1 MRLFDKTVLG
11 MSFFLC
17 FQIWSQDSVLVI
29 PKDTSYN
36 AANEFRKNKKRFP
49 EIKIAKDILPAG
61 VAEHRQLVYATLKKT
76 PFGDRDL
83 HADVFSPKKPGKYP
97 ALIMIHGGGWKSGDK
112 ALQIPMAQKL
122 AAKGIV
128 TICVEYQ
135 LSMEAKYPAAVY
147 NIKSAVR
154 WARANAEKYG
164 IDPNKIA
171 ISGCSAGG
179 QLAMLV
185 GLTNGVVSKEGEHGN
200 LGFSSEINAIVDID
214 GVVDFMAPSSLNLNR
229 KPNSPDV
236 EWLGGTFVEKPE
248 VWKDASSIFWANEKS
263 CPILFINSGYSR
275 FHAGQDELI
284 GMMNEWEIYTEVY
297 KFDVK
302 IHPFW
307 LFEPWVDPTVN
318 HIYNFLIKNLNK

>member
-1 MRLFDKTVLG
+1 MKLFDKIVLG
-11 MSFFLC
+11 LCFFLC
-17 FQIWSQDSVLVI
+17 FQIWSQDNVRII

-36 AANEFRKNKKRFP
+36 VANEFRKNKKRFP
-49 EIKIAKDILPAG
+49 EIKIAKELLPAG
-61 VAEHRQLVYATLKKT
+61 VAEHRQLVYTTLKNT

-83 HADVFSPKKPGKYP
+83 HVDVFSPKKPGKYP
-97 ALIMIHGGGWKSGDK
+97 ALIMVHGGGWRSGDK
-112 ALQIPMAQKL
+112 ALQIPMGQKL

-185 GLTNGVVSKEGEHGN
+185 GLTNGVASKEGDQGN
-200 LGFSSEINAIVDID
+200 LGFSSDIQAIVDID
-214 GVVDFMAPSSLNLNR
+214 GVLDFMAPSSLNLTR
-229 KPNSPDV
+229 KTNSPDV
-236 EWLGGTFVEKPE
+236 EWLGGTFNEKPE
-248 VWKDASSIFWANEKS
+248 IWKDASSIFWANEKS

-284 GMMNEWEIYTEVY
+284 GMMKEWGIYTEVQ

-318 HIYNFLIKNLNK
+318 YIHDFLIKNLNK

>member
-1 MRLFDKTVLG
+1 MRLFDKTVLVLC
-11 MSFFLC
+11 FFLC
-17 FQIWSQDSVLVI
+17 FQIWAQDKVRVI

-36 AANEFRKNKKRFP
+36 VANELRKNKKRFP

-61 VAEHRQLVYATLKKT
+61 VTEQRQLVYTTLKNT

-83 HADVFSPKKPGKYP
+83 HVDIFSPKKPGKYP
-97 ALIMIHGGGWKSGDK
+97 ALIMIHDGGWRSGDK

-147 NIKSAVR
+147 NIKSAIR
-154 WARANAEKYG
+154 WARANAEKFG

-185 GLTNGVVSKEGEHGN
+185 GLTSGVTSKEGNQGN

-214 GVVDFMAPSSLNLNR
+214 GVVDFMAPSSLNLTR

-236 EWLGGTFVEKPE
+236 EWLGGTFTEKPE
-248 VWKDASSIFWANEKS
+248 IWKDASSIFWANEKS

-284 GMMNEWEIYTEVY
+284 GMMNEWGIYTEVH

-307 LFEPWVDPTVN
+307 LFELWVDPTVN
-318 HIYNFLIKNLNK
+318 YIHDFLIKNLNK

>member
-1 MRLFDKTVLG
+1 MRFDKIIFVLI
-11 MSFFLC
+11 FFLC
-17 FQIWSQDSVLVI
+17 FQIWAQKTVSVI
-29 PKDTSYN
+29 PRDTSFT
-36 AANEFRKNKKRFP
+36 AANEFKKNLRHFP
-49 EIKIAKDILPAG
+49 DIKVAKDILPAG
-61 VAEHRQLVYATLKKT
+61 VVEHRQIIYTTLKNT

-83 HADVFSPKKPGKYP
+83 HVDVFSPKKSGKYP
-97 ALIMIHGGGWKSGDK
+97 ALIMVHGGGWRSGDK
-112 ALQIPMAQKL
+112 SLQIPMAQKL

-128 TICVEYQ
+128 TVCVEYQ
-135 LSMEAKYPAAVY
+135 LSMEAKYPAAVF

-154 WARANAEKYG
+154 WMRANAEKYH

-185 GLTNGVVSKEGEHGN
+185 GLTNGVQSKEGDHGN
-200 LGFSSEINAIVDID
+200 LGFSSEIQAIVDID

-236 EWLGGTFVEKPE
+236 EWLGGTFYEKPE
-248 VWKDASSIFWANEKS
+248 IWKDASGIFWANENS
-263 CPILFINSGYSR
+263 CPVLFINSGFSR
-275 FHAGQDELI
+275 FHAGQDELV
-284 GMMNEWEIYTEVY
+284 GMMKEWGIYTEVH

-302 IHPFW
+302 MHPFW

-318 HIYNFLIKNLNK
+318 YIYDFLIKNLNK

>member
-1 MRLFDKTVLG
+1 MKFSSKTILLLSLFL
-11 MSFFLC
+11 SY
-17 FQIWSQDSVLVI
+17 QIGAQNKIAVI

-36 AANEFRKNKKRFP
+36 AANEFRKNQKRFP
-49 EIKIAKDILPAG
+49 DIKIAKDILPTG
-61 VAEHRQLVYATLKKT
+61 VAENRELVYTTLKNT

-83 HADVFSPKKPGKYP
+83 HLDVFSPKKTGKYP
-97 ALIMIHGGGWKSGDK
+97 ALIMVHGGGWRSGNK

-135 LSMEAKYPAAVY
+135 LLMEAKYPAAVY

-154 WARANAEKYG
+154 WVRANAEKYNV
-164 IDPNKIA
+164 DPNKIA

-185 GLTNGVVSKEGEHGN
+185 GLTNGVASKEGDQGN
-200 LGFSSEINAIVDID
+200 IGFSSDIQAIVDID
-214 GVVDFMAPSSLNLNR
+214 GVVDFMAPSSLNLTR
-229 KPNSPDV
+229 KPTSPDV
-236 EWLGGTFVEKPE
+236 EWLGGTFAEKPE
-248 VWKDASSIFWANEKS
+248 IWKDASSIFWANEKS
-263 CPILFINSGYSR
+263 CPILFINSGLSR

-284 GMMNEWEIYTEVY
+284 GMMKEWGIYTEVH

-302 IHPFW
+302 MHPFW

-318 HIYNFLIKNLNK
+318 YIHDFLIKNLNK

>member
-11 MSFFLC
+11 LCFLLC
-17 FQIWSQDSVLVI
+17 FQIWAQDNVHVI

-36 AANEFRKNKKRFP
+36 VAKEFRKNKKRFP

-61 VAEHRQLVYATLKKT
+61 VTEFRQLIYTTLKNT

-83 HADVFSPKKPGKYP
+83 HVDVFSPKKPGKYP
-97 ALIMIHGGGWKSGDK
+97 ALIMIHGGGWRSGDK

-135 LSMEAKYPAAVY
+135 LSQEAKYPAAVY

-154 WARANAEKYG
+154 WVRANAEKYG
-164 IDPNKIA
+164 IDSNKIA

-185 GLTNGVVSKEGEHGN
+185 GLTNGVASKEGDQGN

-214 GVVDFMAPSSLNLNR
+214 GVVNFMAPSSLNLNR

-248 VWKDASSIFWANEKS
+248 IWKDASSIFWANEKS

-284 GMMNEWEIYTEVY
+284 GMMKEWGIYTEVH

-318 HIYNFLIKNLNK
+318 YIYNFLIKNINK